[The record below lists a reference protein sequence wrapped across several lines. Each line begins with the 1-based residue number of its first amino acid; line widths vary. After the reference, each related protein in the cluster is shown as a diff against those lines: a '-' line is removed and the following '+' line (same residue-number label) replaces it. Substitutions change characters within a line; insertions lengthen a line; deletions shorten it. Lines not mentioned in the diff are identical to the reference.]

1 MLNTEEILLVPEI
14 FLQGVLDSLSTH
26 IAILDFEGNI
36 VYTNRAWQIFSQ
48 QSDSYLRKLSRGTNY
63 FQVCNCL
70 PEKDFLET
78 QIFVQGIRD
87 VISSRKTVFE
97 IEIPYFSLSNQHY
110 FLSKVTRFYVEQKLF
125 LVIAYENIT
134 EHKIAQQELI
144 ESQIQLN
151 SLLENNI
158 LGIANWNLDG
168 RITKTNNAFLRMVGY
183 NQEDLL
189 MGRLRWKDLTPPEYV
204 ELNQFAIK
212 ELKEYGHFTAFEKEY
227 ICKNGSRVPVL
238 VVGAFFS
245 NSKESGFSCILDLTE
260 IKALQAQLIQ
270 AQKMENIGT
279 LASGIAH
286 DLNNILTPIL
296 MFVQLLR
303 RKATDSKDHKVINII
318 EDTVKRGS
326 NLVRQILSL
335 TRKTTQEKEKIDFQ
349 KLFSEI
355 DLLTKETFPKSI
367 KVSMNIKDNLGVAV
381 GNNTEIHQVILNL
394 CINARDA
401 MPNGGELIVEVKNV
415 YVDESYQQKN
425 CDANIGEHILVSIS
439 DTGTGISSDNLDK
452 IFAPLFTTKG
462 SEKGT
467 GLGLPIVMRIL
478 KKHGGFISVNSEVEI
493 GSEFNVYLPIYKQ
506 TTAERLLALEED
518 IMVGQ
523 GETILVVDDEET
535 LRELTKQILE
545 IYQYKVLTANDG
557 TDAIATYAIN
567 RDKISLV
574 LTDLMMP
581 NMDGST
587 TIKTLRKINPNIKL
601 MAVTGLIDGDLADEV
616 KKQNIP
622 VLAKPFTAQKLLKNI
637 HNLLH

>member
-1 MLNTEEILLVPEI
+1 
-14 FLQGVLDSLSTH
+14 
-26 IAILDFEGNI
+26 
-36 VYTNRAWQIFSQ
+36 
-48 QSDSYLRKLSRGTNY
+48 
-63 FQVCNCL
+63 
-70 PEKDFLET
+70 
-78 QIFVQGIRD
+78 
-87 VISSRKTVFE
+87 
-97 IEIPYFSLSNQHY
+97 
-110 FLSKVTRFYVEQKLF
+110 
-125 LVIAYENIT
+125 
-134 EHKIAQQELI
+134 
-144 ESQIQLN
+144 
-151 SLLENNI
+151 
-158 LGIANWNLDG
+158 
-168 RITKTNNAFLRMVGY
+168 MVGY

-189 MGRLRWKDLTPPEYV
+189 MGRLRWKDLTPPEYA
-204 ELNQFAIK
+204 EFDQFAIK
-212 ELKEYGHFTAFEKEY
+212 ELKEYGHYTAFEKEY

-245 NSKESGFSCILDLTE
+245 NSKESGFSCVMDLTE

-303 RKATDSKDHKVINII
+303 RKTTDSKDHKIINII

-326 NLVRQILSL
+326 NLVRQVLSL
-335 TRKTTQEKEKIDFQ
+335 TRKTTEEKEKIDFH
-349 KLFSEI
+349 KLFLEI

-367 KVSMNIKDNLGVAV
+367 KVNINIEKNLGIVV

-401 MPNGGELIVEVKNV
+401 MPNGGELTVEVKNV
-415 YVDESYQQKN
+415 YIDESYQQKN
-425 CDANIGEHILVSIS
+425 YDANVGEHILVSIA
-439 DTGTGISSDNLDK
+439 DTGTGISTDNLDK
-452 IFAPLFTTKG
+452 IFTPLFTTKG

-518 IMVGQ
+518 IIVGQ

-557 TDAIATYAIN
+557 TDAVATYAIN

-581 NMDGST
+581 NMDGLA
-587 TIKTLRKINPNIKL
+587 TIKTLKRINPNIKL
-601 MAVTGLIDGDLADEV
+601 MAISGLIDSDLADEV

-622 VLAKPFTAQKLLKNI
+622 LLAKPFTAQKLLKNI